1 MTPGRDSYRTR
12 YGVGL
17 PRARFVTVLGL
28 LLLLLVIEVGVGI
41 RGTSPAL
48 TGLWSSVILVVAIVT
63 ATEDRRSRRTGL
75 TLAALAILSNGIS
88 LAGYHPWGLSP
99 GSAMSALFAGYAT
112 WRLFTGVM
120 RSPRVTGDVLAGAL
134 AAYVLAG
141 MSFAQLYHFIDA
153 RWPGSFAVAGGQ
165 RAAFPDLVYFSFV
178 TLLTI
183 GFGDVVPTTGSVRA
197 VTLLEGLFGVVSTTV
212 VMAALV
218 AAYLGQ
224 RGSLPLPER
233 DDARAGVAGRG
244 REDDAPPADGHA

>member
-1 MTPGRDSYRTR
+1 MPSERAFHKTRD
-12 YGVGL
+12 GVGL
-17 PRARFVTVLGL
+17 PRARFVTVLVL
-28 LLLLLVIEVGVGI
+28 LLFLLVIEVGVGL
-41 RGTSPAL
+41 RGSSPVL
-48 TGLWSSVILVVAIVT
+48 TGLWSSIILVVAIVT

-88 LAGYHPWGLSP
+88 LVGYAPWGLSP

-112 WRLFTGVM
+112 WRLFMGVV
-120 RSPRVTGDVLAGAL
+120 RSERVTGDVLAGAL

-141 MSFAQLYHFIDA
+141 MSFALVYRFIDA

-165 RAAFPDLVYFSFV
+165 QAVFPDLVYFSFV

-183 GFGDVVPTTGSVRA
+183 GFGDVVPTTGPVRA
-197 VTLLEGLFGVVSTTV
+197 VTLVEGLFGVVYTTV

-224 RGSLPLPER
+224 SARGGR
-233 DDARAGVAGRG
+233 NDDGASSTGWR
-244 REDDAPPADGHA
+244 

>member
-1 MTPGRDSYRTR
+1 MPPRRASYKAR
-12 YGVGL
+12 YRVGL

-28 LLLLLVIEVGVGI
+28 LLLLLVIEVGVGF
-41 RGTSPAL
+41 RGSSPAL

-112 WRLFTGVM
+112 WRLFTGVV
-120 RSPRVTGDVLAGAL
+120 RSERVTGDVLAGAL

-141 MSFAQLYHFIDA
+141 MSFALVYHFIDT

-165 RAAFPDLVYFSFV
+165 QAAFPDLVYFSFV

-183 GFGDVVPTTGSVRA
+183 GFGDVVPTTGPVRA
-197 VTLLEGLFGVVSTTV
+197 VTLLEGLFGVVYTTV

-224 RGSLPLPER
+224 NAAPPSPDR
-233 DDARAGVAGRG
+233 D
-244 REDDAPPADGHA
+244 DDAPPADG